1 MIESQFTSNIHK
13 KLAPDVYKW
22 KIADQFAAGVPDAF
36 YRVVDKPL
44 ASHLWV
50 EYKFIKSLPKRAAT
64 RIIPNLSATQLR
76 WLEMATAAGELA
88 TVVVGVEDE
97 VVNRQVCGF
106 FMSQQ
111 EWTEGITAS
120 EAKSR
125 LMPYAEIAQVLRV
138 LMVDGA
144 IPATGYRRTADI
156 AC

>member
-1 MIESQFTSNIHK
+1 MIESQFTSNIHH

-22 KIADQFAAGVPDAF
+22 KIADQFASGVPDAF
-36 YRVVDKPL
+36 YRVVGNPL

-50 EYKFIKSLPKRAAT
+50 EYKFIKALPKRATT
-64 RIIPNLSATQLR
+64 RIVPNLSPTQIR

-88 TVVVGVEDE
+88 KVVVGVENE

-106 FMSQQ
+106 FMSHQ
-111 EWTEGITAS
+111 EWVDGITAF

-125 LMPYAEIAQVLRV
+125 LMPYAEIARV
-138 LMVDGA
+138 MRVIMVEEA
-144 IPATGYRRTADI
+144 IPTADYISTADI